1 MASIQVF
8 EKMHRMDLSQRA
20 KDELREAALKSLN
33 KRKPLSLGITRKEQP
48 PLDVEEMLE
57 HFKAE
62 ALAFTETKE
71 GNVTCLGK
79 EVFKGEKP
87 DKDNRYRYILK
98 TKFRE
103 MWKSWPG
110 DSKEVQVMAE
120 RYKMLIPFSNP
131 RVLPGP

>member
-1 MASIQVF
+1 MASLQVF
-8 EKMHRMDLSQRA
+8 EKMHRMDLSERA
-20 KDELREAALKSLN
+20 KDEVREAALKSFN
-33 KRKPLSLGITRKEQP
+33 KRKPLSLGITRKERP
-48 PLDVEEMLE
+48 PLDVDEMLE
-57 HFKAE
+57 RLKTE
-62 ALAFTETKE
+62 ALAFPETK
-71 GNVTCLGK
+71 GNVICLGK
-79 EVFKGEKP
+79 DVFKGKKP
-87 DKDNRYRYILK
+87 DKDNRCRYILK